1 MTNLKKAVIT
11 ILMIIV
17 WWQTAF
23 FTMITSSWRGKLVA
37 IIVGL
42 GINITLAVYYSCLE
56 KKPGS
61 FKNWLKM

>member
-1 MTNLKKAVIT
+1 
-11 ILMIIV
+11 MIIV